1 MTLINRH
8 RTGLPLGVVCLR
20 AISEPSDVSAIP
32 SATAQAGTYLIVK
45 TNSSTKQEYS
55 DCNVGLSENDRGSRG
70 RVGSHDCNE
79 RQQLG
84 GDYMAARQMFGRC
97 VS

>member
-45 TNSSTKQEYS
+45 TNSSTKQECS
-55 DCNVGLSENDRGSRG
+55 DDRGSRG

>member
-45 TNSSTKQEYS
+45 TNSSTKQECS
-55 DCNVGLSENDRGSRG
+55 DCNVGLSIEG
-70 RVGSHDCNE
+70 
-79 RQQLG
+79 
-84 GDYMAARQMFGRC
+84 AAAESEAMI
-97 VS
+97 VTKDSN